1 MTGYAVGRKG
11 RIIKTANAGTSWD
24 TVSSGTSND
33 LNAVYF
39 NDADNGVMLGSG
51 GMIRKTSNAGAS
63 WTDSYTGLTSAL
75 NSCFFTDPD
84 TGYAVG
90 AGGSIIKSYDGGS
103 NWNLL
108 SSGFTNALLSVLFRN
123 ADTGIVTGTAG
134 LILYTTNGGTNWTQ
148 VFAQTGGFINAVW
161 MTSATNGFMMG
172 DPVVSRWSLWKT
184 TNGGT
189 NWDSTGMYLPQT
201 GTETGYNNSM
211 ICAPPYIWFGTN
223 NTKIYFSSNNGANW
237 ITQITTGEA
246 NSFSIW
252 FHPLMQNGQGLF
264 GGANLF
270 QTTNNGINWTAL
282 TSMGS
287 GSFGGITSTP
297 LLTSDNLVQPV
308 WYVRSSN
315 LIYYSA
321 NFGAN
326 WSIDYTNRATTTSY
340 RHISMAYPGRGI
352 WVVGTLGKITY
363 HMPLMGI
370 GKIGS
375 EIPVNYNLHQNY
387 PNPFNPATKIK
398 FDIQKSVVNSQYSEV
413 TLKVFD
419 ILGKE
424 IQTLVNEQLQ
434 PGTYEVTFEA
444 SQLTSGVYLYKLMT
458 DGFSE
463 TKRMLLIK

>member
-1 MTGYAVGRKG
+1 LLIENCSAQPGSWSEQNSGVTATLTSVWSVDASNVWVCGYLGTVLKSANGGTNWTNLTGNG
-11 RIIKTANAGTSWD
+11 IPT
-24 TVSSGTSND
+24 TVSLISICGFPSGN
-33 LNAVYF
+33 
-39 NDADNGVMLGSG
+39 
-51 GMIRKTSNAGAS
+51 
-63 WTDSYTGLTSAL
+63 
-75 NSCFFTDPD
+75 
-84 TGYAVG
+84 
-90 AGGSIIKSYDGGS
+90 
-103 NWNLL
+103 
-108 SSGFTNALLSVLFRN
+108 TNALV
-123 ADTGIVTGTAG
+123 AGYTGTNTWVWK
-134 LILYTTNGGTNWTQ
+134 TTNGGTNWTQ

-172 DPVVSRWSLWKT
+172 DPVGSRWSLWKT

-326 WSIDYTNRATTTSY
+326 WSIDYTNPATTTSY